1 MMRLGCNLSSF
12 CQHEMCDK
20 ELKVP
25 ALGRENI
32 KVSRK
37 KEMKKVSTLRKK
49 IIKVQELCL

>member
-1 MMRLGCNLSSF
+1 
-12 CQHEMCDK
+12 MCDK

-37 KEMKKVSTLRKK
+37 KEMKKVSTLRKYK
-49 IIKVQELCL
+49 SFAFRLYLLWK